1 MANEIIYSSLHTSL
15 PVSAA
20 VDIYLTRIE
29 LQPDPLL
36 RQKNN
41 HRYHLGT
48 CIFFYNLPICSML
61 ENSYYPVSVSIFSSK
76 IFFFQN
82 KKIALIFISL
92 TL

>member
-36 RQKNN
+36 RQKKQSQISSRNL
-41 HRYHLGT
+41 YFLLQFQAHLFYVGKFLLPSLRLY
-48 CIFFYNLPICSML
+48 IF
-61 ENSYYPVSVSIFSSK
+61 K
-76 IFFFQN
+76 
-82 KKIALIFISL
+82 
-92 TL
+92 